1 MQEFVDTI
9 NNVATTIT
17 PAAISLGL
25 IGVILGL
32 AMSVIGYRHGSDV
45 MRTSIIGM
53 IIFFGVRVLGAY
65 FQTHLTPAAP
75 KP

>member
-9 NNVATTIT
+9 SSVATTIT

-65 FQTHLTPAAP
+65 FQTHLAPAAP
-75 KP
+75 KS